1 MNIMETKKKAPIG
14 LIIFSA
20 LSFIPLIGIVF
31 GIISVIIGLTNFRR
45 LKLIFI
51 LGISGIGL
59 SILIFGYQFFI
70 FHNME
75 KSGEVDRMRIQ
86 TTEMFLN
93 NLSNELVSY
102 KLKNGVYPE
111 NLKSLERMN
120 HSIVITDMFSK
131 NIKGKF
137 DEQNASKT
145 NKKSSNYF
153 YKLEKDSFVL
163 FSVGKDGKPFT
174 KDDIFPHNKSIEKF
188 GKE

>member
-1 MNIMETKKKAPIG
+1 
-14 LIIFSA
+14 
-20 LSFIPLIGIVF
+20 
-31 GIISVIIGLTNFRR
+31 
-45 LKLIFI
+45 
-51 LGISGIGL
+51 
-59 SILIFGYQFFI
+59 
-70 FHNME
+70 ME